1 MTSGWS
7 SKYLPGFLS
16 VSLMDKSFV
25 KQSLRAN
32 DAGMNYLRSSF
43 DNLDVSYLTSYTNF
57 LTIKLGQKTKKIF
70 NELLSQGVILRPL
83 DNYNLS
89 QYLRVTIGSK
99 SENKF
104 LINKIT
110 KILRSIK

>member
-1 MTSGWS
+1 MAA
-7 SKYLPGFLS
+7 

-25 KQSLRAN
+25 NQSLRAN

-104 LINKIT
+104 LIIGIGINLVTNPDLKKPYT
-110 KILRSIK
+110 DYGS

>member
-1 MTSGWS
+1 
-7 SKYLPGFLS
+7 
-16 VSLMDKSFV
+16 
-25 KQSLRAN
+25 
-32 DAGMNYLRSSF
+32 MNYLRSSF
-43 DNLDVSYLTSYTNF
+43 DNLDVSYLNSYTNF

>member
-1 MTSGWS
+1 MAA
-7 SKYLPGFLS
+7 

-43 DNLDVSYLTSYTNF
+43 DNLDVSYLNSYTNF
-57 LTIKLGQKTKKIF
+57 LTIKLGQKPRKYLMNFYLKVSYC
-70 NELLSQGVILRPL
+70 EPL